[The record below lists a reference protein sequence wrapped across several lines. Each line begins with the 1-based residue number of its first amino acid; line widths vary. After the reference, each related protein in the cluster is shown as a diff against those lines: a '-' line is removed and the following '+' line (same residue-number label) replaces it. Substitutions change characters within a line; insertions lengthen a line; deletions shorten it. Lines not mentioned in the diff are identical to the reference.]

1 LTDNVRSLPVR
12 GPIRLGAVRRLTVYA
27 VALGVWTTGCLWLL
41 FHYFM
46 RQPTEF
52 GFEVHP
58 LEPVWLKLHGAFAFA
73 ALWMVG
79 LLSANHMVNGW
90 AAKRRRWS
98 GVLLLAFVT
107 IMIITAYLLYY
118 AGTEETRKYASVI
131 HWSLGISVLIA
142 FVWHRFHLV
151 NRKDL

>member
-1 LTDNVRSLPVR
+1 MTNSARILPIR
-12 GPIRLGAVRRLTVYA
+12 GPIGLGQVRRLIVYGIG
-27 VALGVWTTGCLWLL
+27 LGVWTTGCLWLL

-73 ALWMVG
+73 ALWTVG
-79 LLSANHMVNGW
+79 LLSANHIVNGW

-98 GVLLLAFVT
+98 GAVLLAFVT
-107 IMIITAYLLYY
+107 IIITTAYLLYY
-118 AGTEETRKYASVI
+118 SGAEDTRKYAAII
-131 HWSLGISVLIA
+131 HWTMGIAVLIA
-142 FVWHRFHLV
+142 FIGHRFRLV
-151 NRKDL
+151 NHKEL